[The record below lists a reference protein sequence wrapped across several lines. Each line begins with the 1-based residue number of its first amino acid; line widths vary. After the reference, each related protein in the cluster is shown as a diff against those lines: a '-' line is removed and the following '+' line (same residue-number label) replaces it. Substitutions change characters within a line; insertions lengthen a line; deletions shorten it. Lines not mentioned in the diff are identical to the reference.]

1 MKSICFF
8 CSYSTSTTIANY
20 IQYYLKELAKHF
32 TQVVFIT
39 NEKTLSVESLSFLE
53 KNKIELLF
61 VENEGYDFGMWYKG
75 MLKYNAENYD
85 RVGLVN
91 DSCILFK
98 PLDAYFNW
106 LDKQELDYAGM
117 VDSIEF
123 AYHIQSFFLILN
135 KKAIEP
141 AFSFFKQ
148 HGLHNDREDVIKIYE
163 LGLCK
168 HIQQQGLKVGVWQI
182 TQGAN
187 PSLYAAEKMI
197 RNGYPLIKKKILFNS
212 FSAIEYNIIK
222 RHTLHHNPNHYI
234 SIIKAVSTNSKSFD
248 FNLLKADGYNPDLKK
263 IRLLQ
268 LATIRY
274 KMKEKI
280 KSPFKKIYRMLH
292 IRHLRNLL
300 NFRIKQTANLFGN
313 LFHYKIN
320 TNTKVAVCLICKDEN
335 HYLQE
340 WLTYYRSIGINH
352 FFIYDNNS
360 KIPISE
366 TLANE
371 KDCTVIEWKEDQL
384 GKQMNA
390 YFDCCKKNKN
400 YDWILF
406 IDTDEFLILKKHKTV
421 QDFLSEYNYFSG
433 VGINWICYTASGYEN
448 RVEWFK
454 FNKFIPLSN
463 EINNHI
469 KSFVRPKYVTQVQTD
484 PHHFAVTTVNE
495 HKELINGPFHKHSS
509 DIAFIRH
516 NLTRSKTE
524 YLDKI
529 SRGRGDGA
537 PSPHS
542 IRAFYELDEQATET
556 EK

>member
-8 CSYSTSTTIANY
+8 CSYSTSPDIANY
-20 IQYYLKELAKHF
+20 IQYYVKELTRHF
-32 TQVVFIT
+32 SRVIFIT
-39 NEKTLSVESLSFLE
+39 NERTLTPSSLNFLTTSGT
-53 KNKIELLF
+53 ELFF
-61 VENEGYDFGMWYKG
+61 VANEGYDFGMWYKA
-75 MLKYNAENYD
+75 MLKYDVEQFD

-106 LDKQELDYAGM
+106 LNTQDLDYAGM

-123 AYHIQSFFLILN
+123 VYHIQSFFLILN

-141 AFSFFKQ
+141 TLGFFKEN
-148 HGLHNDREDVIKIYE
+148 GLHNDREDVIKTYE
-163 LGLCK
+163 LGLCQYM
-168 HIQQQGLKVGVWQI
+168 QQQGLKVGVWQK

-197 RNGYPLIKKKILFNS
+197 QNGYPLIKKKILFNS
-212 FSAIEYNIIK
+212 FSPIEYNIIK

-234 SIIKAVSTNSKSFD
+234 SIIKAASTSSGSFD
-248 FNLLKADGYNPDLKK
+248 FNLLKADGYNPNLKK
-263 IRLLQ
+263 ITLLQ

-280 KSPFKKIYRMLH
+280 LSPLKKTYRMLH
-292 IRHLRNLL
+292 IRHLRNLVNL
-300 NFRIKQTANLFGN
+300 RIKQTANLVGN
-313 LFHYKIN
+313 LFRYKIQ

-340 WLTYYRSIGINH
+340 WLTHYRSIGINH

-360 KIPISE
+360 KVRISE
-366 TLANE
+366 TLVNE

-390 YFDCCKKNKN
+390 YFDCCKKNKD

-406 IDTDEFLILKKHKTV
+406 IDTDEFLVLKKHKTV
-421 QDFLSEYNYFSG
+421 QDFLSGYNYFSG
-433 VGINWICYTASGYEN
+433 VGLNWICYTGSGHEN

-454 FNKFIPLSN
+454 YNKFIPLSN

-516 NLTRSKTE
+516 NLTRSKNE

-537 PSPHS
+537 PSPHTVET
-542 IRAFYELDEQATET
+542 FYLFDEISTET